1 MKIFHLGD
9 LHLGK
14 VVHGISMTDAD
25 QPFWIKSF
33 LEAVDVQKPD
43 AVVIAG
49 DIYDRK
55 IPSPEAMELFDALLS
70 GLA

>member
-1 MKIFHLGD
+1 MRCWCNFYSNHDTPARRLVGGIAVGRIRDMKIFHLGD

-33 LEAVDVQKPD
+33 LEAVDV
-43 AVVIAG
+43 
-49 DIYDRK
+49 
-55 IPSPEAMELFDALLS
+55 
-70 GLA
+70 

>member
-33 LEAVDVQKPD
+33 LEAVDVQKPNSFVM
-43 AVVIAG
+43 AQY
-49 DIYDRK
+49 IYGRK
-55 IPSPEAMELFDALLS
+55 TPSPEAT
-70 GLA
+70 